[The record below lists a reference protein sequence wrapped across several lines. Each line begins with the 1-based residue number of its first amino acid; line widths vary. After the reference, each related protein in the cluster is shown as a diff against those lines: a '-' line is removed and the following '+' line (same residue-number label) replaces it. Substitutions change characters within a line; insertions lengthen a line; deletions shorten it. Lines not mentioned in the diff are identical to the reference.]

1 MSSADASIALGRP
14 PAEADPAGAAPTPR
28 VIVPSKRRVRIADMW
43 RSREVMWIVAM
54 RDIKVKYKQSA
65 LGPIWLFLQPLGMLA
80 AVSVAFSAV
89 VGVDTGG
96 VPYLLFALAGL
107 CVWNF
112 IQLVLSAGTLVLI
125 ANHTLIRRSACPRIA
140 LMNAQITSNLPF
152 FAVILA
158 TTLVGTLFSE
168 GFGLEILALP
178 VVVVWLMA
186 FTWGLLLISASI
198 SARFRDSVSA
208 VPLVLQAGIF
218 LAPVGYP
225 ADRGGPTTEALLALN
240 PVTGL
245 IEALRWSVLGTS
257 VELYVIA
264 IALGWTVLIVVAGWR
279 TFGRMETRFA
289 DFI

>member
-1 MSSADASIALGRP
+1 MSSTDAPIAV
-14 PAEADPAGAAPTPR
+14 PAAGAASPASVTGPSPR
-28 VIVPSKRRVRIADMW
+28 VIVPAKRRVRVADIW
-43 RSREVMWIVAM
+43 HSREVMWIVAM

-65 LGPIWLFLQPLGMLA
+65 LGPIWLFLQPLGMLV

-140 LMNAQITSNLPF
+140 LMNAQIASNLPF
-152 FAVILA
+152 FGVILG
-158 TTLVGTLFSE
+158 TTLLATLVSE

-178 VVVVWLMA
+178 LIVIWVMA
-186 FTWGLLLISASI
+186 FTWGLLLMSASI

-225 ADRGGPTTEALLALN
+225 ADRGGPTAEALLALN

-245 IEALRWSVLGTS
+245 IESLRWSVLGTS
-257 VELYVIA
+257 VEPYVVG
-264 IALGWTVLIVVAGWR
+264 IALAWTVLIVVAGWR